1 MRIILA
7 SILIIVLASPAE
19 AQSGL
24 SATAQTAV
32 KGGIELKGLVTLDV
46 DGKPAAKRFVIRVPA
61 SAGAS
66 ARQAPALKGLV
77 IGAHGGSGGDA
88 IDRSGK
94 VYATSET
101 ALDDVIGGY
110 ALANGFAY
118 ASVDR
123 DGIGG
128 TRAGY
133 ALTMEFAERAKAE
146 VRLRAPRSGGTGSSP
161 TRTYIVGLSAG
172 GGIARMIAEA
182 MPTPFDGALVIAGAG
197 GDVITRMD
205 RQQRIAPLWPLIDP
219 RAHAGLSSR
228 DPRIVAY
235 AEAIGTPVEARRLWP
250 YTGATAV
257 AAASRPPGTVEN
269 STAKPSIPMIE
280 VVGTWDDIVIREVRA
295 YRDRVEP
302 KQRHRLYQVE
312 GVWHMS
318 GDDDG
323 VGGFQSAAESRMK
336 LDKDV
341 ADAMGQGPS
350 YLPTVREAFGHL
362 VEWVERG
369 KQPPA
374 NQTVRPNAQLR

>member
-1 MRIILA
+1 LA
-7 SILIIVLASPAE
+7 A
-19 AQSGL
+19 
-24 SATAQTAV
+24 
-32 KGGIELKGLVTLDV
+32 
-46 DGKPAAKRFVIRVPA
+46 
-61 SAGAS
+61 
-66 ARQAPALKGLV
+66 
-77 IGAHGGSGGDA
+77 
-88 IDRSGK
+88 
-94 VYATSET
+94 
-101 ALDDVIGGY
+101 
-110 ALANGFAY
+110 GFAY

-133 ALTMEFAERAKAE
+133 ALTMEFASRARAE
-146 VRLRAPRSGGTGSSP
+146 VTRIGKSTPLRM
-161 TRTYIVGLSAG
+161 YVVGLSAG

-205 RQQRIAPLWPLIDP
+205 RQQRIAPLWPLVDP
-219 RAHAGLSSR
+219 RAHAGLSDR
-228 DPRIVAY
+228 DPKIAAY

-257 AAASRPPGTVEN
+257 AAASRPPGSVEN

-302 KQRHRLYQVE
+302 KERHRLYQVE

-323 VGGFQSAAESRMK
+323 VAGFQYAAESRMM

-350 YLPTVREAFGHL
+350 YIPTVREAFDYL
-362 VEWVERG
+362 VRWVEKG
-369 KQPPA
+369 TAPPA
-374 NQTVRPNAQLR
+374 SQTAKPASKLR

>member
-1 MRIILA
+1 
-7 SILIIVLASPAE
+7 
-19 AQSGL
+19 L
-24 SATAQTAV
+24 SATVETLV
-32 KGGIELKGLVTLDV
+32 KGGRQLKGLVTVDV
-46 DGKPAAKRFVIRVPA
+46 EGTPAGKRFVIRVPA
-61 SAGAS
+61 SADAS
-66 ARQAPALKGLV
+66 ARQAPVLKGLV

-88 IDRSGK
+88 VDRSGK

-101 ALDDVIGGY
+101 ALDDVIGDY
-110 ALANGFAY
+110 VLAAGFAY

-133 ALTMEFAERAKAE
+133 ALTMEFATLARAE
-146 VRLRAPRSGGTGSSP
+146 VTRIAKSTPPRV
-161 TRTYIVGLSAG
+161 YVVGLSAG

-197 GDVITRMD
+197 GDVITRID
-205 RQQRIAPLWPLIDP
+205 RQQRIAPLWPLVDP
-219 RAHAGLSSR
+219 RAHAGLSDR
-228 DPRIVAY
+228 DPKIAAY

-257 AAASRPPGTVEN
+257 AAASRPPGSVEN

-295 YRDRVEP
+295 YRNRVEP
-302 KQRHRLYQVE
+302 KERHRLYQVE

-323 VGGFQSAAESRMK
+323 VAGFQYAAESRMK

-341 ADAMGQGPS
+341 ADAMGEGAS
-350 YLPTVREAFGHL
+350 YIATVREAFDHL
-362 VEWVERG
+362 VRWAEKG
-369 KQPPA
+369 TLPPA
-374 NQTVRPNAQLR
+374 SQTIKPNTKLR

>member
-1 MRIILA
+1 LC
-7 SILIIVLASPAE
+7 LVLALVVSSVAA
-19 AQSGL
+19 AQSAF
-24 SATAQTAV
+24 SALTESAV
-32 KGGIELKGLVTLDV
+32 KGGIQLKGMVALDV
-46 DGKPAAKRFVIRVPA
+46 DGARVPKRFVIRLPGNWHG
-61 SAGAS
+61 S
-66 ARQAPALKGLV
+66 LV

-88 IDRSGK
+88 LDRSGK

-101 ALDDVIGGY
+101 ALDDVIGDY
-110 ALANGFAY
+110 ALGKGFAY

-133 ALTMEFAERAKAE
+133 ALTTQFAELAKGR
-146 VRLRAPRSGGTGSSP
+146 VRPA
-161 TRTYIVGLSAG
+161 RTYIVGLSAG

-182 MPTPFDGALVIAGAG
+182 TSAPFDAALIVAGAG
-197 GDVITRMD
+197 GDVITRLD
-205 RQQRIAPLWPLIDP
+205 RQLRIAPLWPLIDP
-219 RAHAGLSSR
+219 RAHAGLSDR

-257 AAASRPPGTVEN
+257 AAASRPPASVEN
-269 STAKPSIPMIE
+269 STARPSIPVIE

-295 YRDRVEP
+295 YRDRIEP
-302 KQRHRLYQVE
+302 KERHRLYQVE

-323 VGGFQSAAESRMK
+323 VAGFQYAAESRMK

-341 ADAMGQGPS
+341 ADAMGEGPS
-350 YLPTVREAFGHL
+350 YIPTVREAFDHL
-362 VEWVERG
+362 VRWVEKRTV
-369 KQPPA
+369 PPPS
-374 NQTVRPNAQLR
+374 QTVKPNAKLR